1 MPIRVLSRLSGG
13 SPEEFQDLGVSKGAS
28 SRLLV
33 NLDMVNTGV
42 VAHFHALFAKLF
54 GGAGRT
60 RGVDGGTG
68 PPLGGRPPAYLRHLR
83 AFTVGVYSHRAS
95 E

>member
-1 MPIRVLSRLSGG
+1 MPIRALSRLSGG
-13 SPEEFQDLGVSKGAS
+13 SPEEFQDLGVSEGAS
-28 SRLLV
+28 SRFTE

-42 VAHFHALFAKLF
+42 RAHFHALFAKLF

-60 RGVDGGTG
+60 RGVDGGTAADA
-68 PPLGGRPPAYLRHLR
+68 GGRLGTYLGHLR

-95 E
+95 G